1 MSLRTEIIRVLNDL
15 VIFGKKITGLPAGG
29 TMDGTELFESV
40 QNGVSVKLTAQQI
53 ADLASTGGAL
63 PAGMFILVDSD
74 YDLSTNSLPT
84 TGGSGPGGIIK
95 AGNAVVIGTEG
106 TSFPQFPA
114 GTMLVSK
121 VDFPTAVGDWLAVY
135 TIV

>member
-15 VIFGKKITGLPAGG
+15 VIFGKKITGLPDGG

-63 PAGMFILVDSD
+63 PAGMFILVDTN
-74 YDLSTNSLPT
+74 YDLSGNALPT
-84 TGGSGPGGIIK
+84 TGGTGAGGTIK
-95 AGNAVVIGTEG
+95 KGNAFVIAVTGS
-106 TSFPQFPA
+106 SFPQFPV
-114 GTMLVSK
+114 GTVLVAK
-121 VDFPTAVGDWLAVY
+121 FDFPMVVGDWLASY
-135 TIV
+135 TI

>member
-53 ADLASTGGAL
+53 ADLASLGGTL
-63 PAGMFILVDSD
+63 PNGMLILANTN
-74 YDLSTNSLPT
+74 YDLSSNNLPT
-84 TGGSGPGGIIK
+84 TGGTGPGGIIK
-95 AGNAVVIGTEG
+95 AGNAFIIGTTG
-106 TSFPQFPA
+106 SSFPQFPE
-114 GTMLVSK
+114 GTMLIAK
-121 VDFPTAVGDWLAVY
+121 IDFPTVVGDWLASY
-135 TIV
+135 SII